1 MPTSIVQHVSFDLGK
16 IVATPGALDALG
28 RNDASGMSLVHR
40 HARGDWGEI
49 EAEDQQSNM
58 SALETGA
65 RLMSSYTLDDGT
77 NIWVITDAEI
87 DERHH
92 RQATTL
98 LLPDEY

>member
-1 MPTSIVQHVSFDLGK
+1 MPTDIVRHVSFDLGP
-16 IVATPGALDALG
+16 IVATPGALEALG
-28 RNDASGMSLVHR
+28 RNEVSGMALVRR

-49 EAEDQQSNM
+49 DAEDQQSNM

-87 DERHH
+87 DDRHR